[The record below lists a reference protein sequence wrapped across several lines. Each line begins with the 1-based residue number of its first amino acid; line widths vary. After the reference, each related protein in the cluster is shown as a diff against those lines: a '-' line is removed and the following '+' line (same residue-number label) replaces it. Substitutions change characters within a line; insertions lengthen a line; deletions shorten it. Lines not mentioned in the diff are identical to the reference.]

1 MAKYL
6 VFLRCWYKWYGEG
19 LWILLVRDL
28 RNSVCTSWW
37 WWPYLLR
44 WLLILSRIKVSPIF
58 KRQWRSRLCCKIWV
72 FCCHGNWVLD
82 CLLLIENIITTIKSY
97 FQILL
102 ILSLKLLSSSYLL
115 FFRLWEISMNVTSW
129 TNPFNDFI
137 FALRWGVVDNLIN
150 SLVQLSISNVLILSI
165 DSCVP
170 ITTYNWGRWL
180 TSGWRLTL
188 STWVWTNMR
197 ELFWFDKVSSFSLIW
212 LLGVVA

>member
-1 MAKYL
+1 M
-6 VFLRCWYKWYGEG
+6 
-19 LWILLVRDL
+19 
-28 RNSVCTSWW
+28 
-37 WWPYLLR
+37 
-44 WLLILSRIKVSPIF
+44 SPIF

-82 CLLLIENIITTIKSY
+82 CELFLIEKIIIITIKSY

-102 ILSLKLLSSSYLL
+102 ILNLKLLSSSCLL
-115 FFRLWEISMNVTSW
+115 FLRLRKVSMNVTRW
-129 TNPFNDFI
+129 TNSFNDFI
-137 FALRWGVVDNLIN
+137 FALRWGVVDNFIN
-150 SLVQLSISNVLILSI
+150 SLVQLSVSYVIILSI

-170 ITTYNWGRWL
+170 IATYNWGRWL

-197 ELFWFDKVSSFSLIW
+197 ELFWFGKVRCFGLIW